1 MAKYQRKSETPAI
14 ILYQDW
20 YEIFAA
26 LSASEVGYIVMG
38 IYAHR
43 LGKEYESSGSPIVD
57 SLLSFLNSQCDKNKE
72 TYIEM
77 CNKNAD
83 KRRKKEPEQELT
95 TVDDGQPQLT
105 TVNHGQPQLTT
116 VNHSQPQLTEV
127 NDGQPQLTTVDL
139 YKNKNN
145 YKNKNKNKNDINIS
159 FSSNEEKGV
168 EKETEKM
175 SDQPDEETGKEVD
188 PTRERGNPNFDLR
201 RSYHEVMERK
211 ARERLEET
219 GSKWLSDEYLAKN
232 YPESFPHLTKQYNR
246 PNIDTP
252 NII

>member
-1 MAKYQRKSETPAI
+1 MATYQKKSENPP
-14 ILYQDW
+14 ILLHMDW
-20 YEIFAA
+20 GEMLLKLKDAD
-26 LSASEVGYIVMG
+26 VGYIIKGMLL
-38 IYAHR
+38 HR
-43 LGKEYESSGSPIVD
+43 LGKECESREVDPILEGVLTVMNTQSD
-57 SLLSFLNSQCDKNKE
+57 REAKAYVERCEKNALKRKGV
-72 TYIEM
+72 TS
-77 CNKNAD
+77 NKNS
-83 KRRKKEPEQELT
+83 
-95 TVDDGQPQLT
+95 
-105 TVNHGQPQLTT
+105 QPQLTT

-127 NDGQPQLTTVDL
+127 N
-139 YKNKNN
+139 NNN
-145 YKNKNKNKNDINIS
+145 YNNSYNDNYSNNNNYNDNNNINTS
-159 FSSNEEKGV
+159 FSSNEEKDV

-232 YPESFPHLTKQYNR
+232 YPESFPHLAKQYNR
-246 PNIDTP
+246 PNIDAP

>member
-57 SLLSFLNSQCDKNKE
+57 SLLSFLNSQCDKSRDD
-72 TYIEM
+72 YIEK
-77 CNKNAD
+77 CAKNAEN
-83 KRRKKEPEQELT
+83 RRKRETQHQLT
-95 TVDDGQPQLT
+95 TVDDGQPPLT
-105 TVNHGQPQLTT
+105 MVD
-116 VNHSQPQLTEV
+116 
-127 NDGQPQLTTVDL
+127 DGQPQLTTVDL
-139 YKNKNN
+139 YKNKNKNN

-175 SDQPDEETGKEVD
+175 SDQPDEETVKEID

-232 YPESFPHLTKQYNR
+232 YPESFPHLAKQYNR
-246 PNIDTP
+246 PNIDAP